1 MQFSIESDEEFV
13 RVKMSGREGNTPPS
27 HVCAEVFR
35 ESSRLGLTRILLE
48 LDQKTPLSPSSQY
61 MLISRLPDIGFTHEH
76 RIAMVHRTAEMQ
88 KANEFID
95 VVAQNRSLQVRNFPT
110 VASAEAWLREV

>member
-1 MQFSIESDEEFV
+1 MQYSIEPDGDLL
-13 RVKMSGREGNTPPS
+13 RVKMSGRAGNTPPS

-61 MLISRLPDIGFTHEH
+61 MLISRLPALGFTHEH
-76 RIAMVHRTAEMQ
+76 RIAMVHRTPEMQ
-88 KANEFID
+88 SANEFID
-95 VVAQNRSLQVRNFPT
+95 VVAENRSLQVRNFPD
-110 VASAEAWLREV
+110 VDSAEAWLRGA

>member
-1 MQFSIESDEEFV
+1 MQYSIEADREFL
-13 RVKMSGREGNTPPS
+13 RVKMSGRESNTPPS

-35 ESSRLGLTRILLE
+35 ESDRLGLTRILLE

-61 MLISRLPDIGFTHEH
+61 MLISRLPDIGFTSEH
-76 RIAMVHRTAEMQ
+76 RIAMVHRTSEMQ

-95 VVAQNRSLQVRNFPT
+95 VVAGNRSLQVRNFPD
-110 VASAEAWLREV
+110 VKSAEAWLRDD